1 MLFHIFTQKITMK
14 SISFLSIIS
23 ILLSCSGSSQNIPV
37 ITTKIKLKEASAVE
51 VTKNSDLAWVI
62 EDSGNKNVVYGL
74 NAKGEIAHVILVENA
89 KNVDWEDLTSDENGN
104 LYIGDFGNNDNKRKD
119 LCIYKLDASSLKDNT
134 VNATS
139 KISFYYPNQKEFPP
153 KKSEL
158 FYDSES
164 FFEYKGNFY
173 IFSKNRSKGFDGTV
187 LVYKV
192 PNKAGNHKA
201 EFLGQFISCGSY
213 QKCAITSADISS
225 DGKQIVLLSS
235 NKIWILSDYK
245 GDDFLKGKMEMFELN
260 DVTQKEGICFKDSKT
275 LLIVD
280 EKDKKTG
287 GNLYQIKLSD
297 LKSKP

>member
-1 MLFHIFTQKITMK
+1 MFHIFTLKIKMK
-14 SISFLSIIS
+14 SISLLSLFA
-23 ILLSCSGSSQNIPV
+23 ILLSCSSKSQDIPV
-37 ITTKIKLKEASAVE
+37 STTKIKLKEASAIE
-51 VTKNSDLAWVI
+51 VTSQSDLGWVI

-74 NAKGEIAHVILVENA
+74 NAKGEIAQAILVENA
-89 KNVDWEDLTSDENGN
+89 ANVDWEDLASDESGN

-119 LCIYKLDASSLKDNT
+119 LCIYKIDAASLKNST
-134 VNATS
+134 AEASYKV
-139 KISFYYPNQKEFPP
+139 SFYYPNQKEFPP

-192 PNKAGNHKA
+192 PNKPGNHAA
-201 EFLGQFISCGSY
+201 EFLGQFISCDSY
-213 QKCAITSADISS
+213 QKCAITAADISP
-225 DGKQIVLLSS
+225 DGKKIALLSS
-235 NKIWILSDYK
+235 NKVWILSNYK
-245 GDDFLKGKMEMFELN
+245 GEDFLKGKMEMFELN
-260 DVTQKEGICFKDSKT
+260 DVTQKEGICFKDDKT

-280 EKDKKTG
+280 EKSKKTG
-287 GNLYQIKLSD
+287 GNLYEIKLAD

>member
-1 MLFHIFTQKITMK
+1 MK
-14 SISFLSIIS
+14 SISLLSIVAF
-23 ILLSCSGSSQNIPV
+23 LLSCSGNSQDILT

-51 VTKNSDLAWVI
+51 VIKNSNLAWVI

-74 NAKGEIAHVILVENA
+74 DSKGKIAHEITIENA
-89 KNVDWEDLTSDENGN
+89 KNTDWEDLTSDESGN

-119 LCIYKLDASSLKDNT
+119 LCIYKIDASSLKQNT
-134 VNATS
+134 ANATS
-139 KISFYYPNQKEFPP
+139 KISFYYPTQKEFPP
-153 KKSEL
+153 KKSDL
-158 FYDSES
+158 VYDSES

-201 EFLGQFISCGSY
+201 EFLGQFISCDSY
-213 QKCAITSADISS
+213 QKCAITSADISP
-225 DGKQIVLLSS
+225 DGKKIVLLSA
-235 NKIWILSDYK
+235 NKVWVLSDYK

-260 DVTQKEGICFKDSKT
+260 DVTQKEGICFKDDKT

-287 GNLYQIKLSD
+287 GNLYEIKLSD
-297 LKSKP
+297 LKTKS

>member
-1 MLFHIFTQKITMK
+1 MK
-14 SISFLSIIS
+14 TISLLSIVI
-23 ILLSCSGSSQNIPV
+23 ILLSCTSNSQDIP
-37 ITTKIKLKEASAVE
+37 TLTKKIKLKEASAIE
-51 VTKNSDLAWVI
+51 IAPNSSLSWVI
-62 EDSGNKNVVYGL
+62 EDSGNKNIIYGL
-74 NAKGEIAHVILVENA
+74 NQEGKIAHEITVSNA
-89 KNVDWEDLTSDENGN
+89 KNIDWEDLTSDENGN
-104 LYIGDFGNNDNKRKD
+104 LYIGDFGNNDNTRKD
-119 LCIYKLDASSLKDNT
+119 LCIYKIEASSLKNDT
-134 VNATS
+134 ANATS

-201 EFLGQFISCGSY
+201 TFLGQFISCDSY
-213 QKCAITSADISS
+213 QKCAITSADISP
-225 DGKQIVLLSS
+225 DGKKIVLLSA
-235 NKIWILSDYK
+235 NKVWVLSDYK
-245 GDDFLKGKMEMFELN
+245 SDDFLKGKMEMFELN
-260 DVTQKEGICFKDSKT
+260 DATQKEGICFKDSKT

-287 GNLYQIKLSD
+287 GNLYEIKLSD
-297 LKSKP
+297 LKAKP

>member
-1 MLFHIFTQKITMK
+1 MK
-14 SISFLSIIS
+14 TISLLSIVTFI
-23 ILLSCSGSSQNIPV
+23 LSCSGKSQEIPT
-37 ITTKIKLKEASAVE
+37 ITKKIKLKEASAIE
-51 VTKNSDLAWVI
+51 VAPNSNLSWVI

-74 NAKGEIAHVILVENA
+74 DVEGKIKHEITVSNA
-89 KNVDWEDLTSDENGN
+89 KNIDWEDLTSDENGN

-119 LCIYKLDASSLKDNT
+119 LCIYKIEASSLKDNMT
-134 VNATS
+134 NATS

-164 FFEYKGNFY
+164 FFEYKSNFY

-201 EFLGQFISCGSY
+201 EFLGQFISCDSY
-213 QKCAITSADISS
+213 QKCAITAADISP
-225 DGKQIVLLSS
+225 DGKKIVLLSA
-235 NKIWILSDYK
+235 NKVWILSDYK

-260 DVTQKEGICFKDSKT
+260 DATQKEGICFKDSKT

-287 GNLYQIKLSD
+287 GNLYEIKISD
-297 LKSKP
+297 LKPKP

>member
-1 MLFHIFTQKITMK
+1 MLFLIFTKKHMMK
-14 SISFLSIIS
+14 LISLLSIFS
-23 ILLSCSGSSQNIPV
+23 ILLSCSSKSQDIPV

-51 VTKNSDLAWVI
+51 VVKNSDLAWVI

-74 NAKGEIAHVILVENA
+74 DAKGKIAQVILVENA
-89 KNVDWEDLTSDENGN
+89 KNVDWEDLTSDESGN
-104 LYIGDFGNNDNKRKD
+104 LYIGDFGNNDNIRKD
-119 LCIYKLDASSLKDNT
+119 LCIYKIDASSLKNST
-134 VNATS
+134 ANATS

-192 PNKAGNHKA
+192 PNKPGNHA
-201 EFLGQFISCGSY
+201 AQFLGEFISCDSY
-213 QKCAITSADISS
+213 QKCAITSADISP
-225 DGKQIVLLSS
+225 DGKKIVLLSS
-235 NKIWILSDYK
+235 NKVWVLSDYK
-245 GDDFLKGKMEMFELN
+245 NDDFLKGKMEIFELN
-260 DVTQKEGICFKDSKT
+260 DVTQKEGICFKDDKT

-280 EKDKKTG
+280 EKSKKTG
-287 GNLYQIKLSD
+287 GNLYEIKLSD
-297 LKSKP
+297 LKAKP

>member
-1 MLFHIFTQKITMK
+1 MFHIFTLKIKMK
-14 SISFLSIIS
+14 SISLLSLFA
-23 ILLSCSGSSQNIPV
+23 ILLSCSSKSQDIPV
-37 ITTKIKLKEASAVE
+37 STTKIKLKEASAIE
-51 VTKNSDLAWVI
+51 VTSQSDLGWVI

-74 NAKGEIAHVILVENA
+74 NAKGEIAQAILVENA
-89 KNVDWEDLTSDENGN
+89 ANVDWEDLASDESGN

-119 LCIYKLDASSLKDNT
+119 LCIYKIDAASLKNST
-134 VNATS
+134 AEASYKV
-139 KISFYYPNQKEFPP
+139 SFYYPNQKEFPP

-192 PNKAGNHKA
+192 PNKPGNHAA
-201 EFLGQFISCGSY
+201 EFLGQFISCDSY
-213 QKCAITSADISS
+213 QKCAITAADISP
-225 DGKQIVLLSS
+225 DGKKIALLSS
-235 NKIWILSDYK
+235 NKVWILSNYK

-260 DVTQKEGICFKDSKT
+260 DVTQKEGICFKDDKT

-280 EKDKKTG
+280 EKSKKTG
-287 GNLYQIKLSD
+287 GNLYEIKLAD

>member
-1 MLFHIFTQKITMK
+1 MFHIFTLKIKMK
-14 SISFLSIIS
+14 SISLLSLFA
-23 ILLSCSGSSQNIPV
+23 ILLSCSSKSQDIPV
-37 ITTKIKLKEASAVE
+37 STTKIKLKEASAIE
-51 VTKNSDLAWVI
+51 VTSQSDLGWVI

-74 NAKGEIAHVILVENA
+74 NAKGEIAQAILVENA
-89 KNVDWEDLTSDENGN
+89 ANVDWEDLASDENGN

-119 LCIYKLDASSLKDNT
+119 LCIYKIDAASLKNST
-134 VNATS
+134 AEASYKV
-139 KISFYYPNQKEFPP
+139 SFYYPDQKEFPP

-192 PNKAGNHKA
+192 PNKPGNHAA
-201 EFLGQFISCGSY
+201 EFLGQFISCDSY
-213 QKCAITSADISS
+213 QKCAITAADISP
-225 DGKQIVLLSS
+225 DGKKIALLSS
-235 NKIWILSDYK
+235 NKVWILSNYK

-260 DVTQKEGICFKDSKT
+260 DVTQKEGICFKDDKT

-280 EKDKKTG
+280 EKSKKTG
-287 GNLYQIKLSD
+287 GNLYEIKLAD

>member
-1 MLFHIFTQKITMK
+1 MFHIFTLKIKMK
-14 SISFLSIIS
+14 SISLLSLFA
-23 ILLSCSGSSQNIPV
+23 ILLSCSSKSQDIPV
-37 ITTKIKLKEASAVE
+37 STTKIKLKEASAIE
-51 VTKNSDLAWVI
+51 VTSQSDLGWVI

-74 NAKGEIAHVILVENA
+74 NAKGEIAQAILVENA
-89 KNVDWEDLTSDENGN
+89 ANVDWEDLASDENGN

-119 LCIYKLDASSLKDNT
+119 LCIYKIDAASLKNST
-134 VNATS
+134 AEASYKV
-139 KISFYYPNQKEFPP
+139 SFYYPNQKEFPP

-192 PNKAGNHKA
+192 PNKPGNHAA
-201 EFLGQFISCGSY
+201 EFLGQFISCDSY
-213 QKCAITSADISS
+213 QKCAITAADISP
-225 DGKQIVLLSS
+225 DGKKIALLSS
-235 NKIWILSDYK
+235 NKVWILSNYK

-260 DVTQKEGICFKDSKT
+260 DVTQKEGICFKDDKT

-280 EKDKKTG
+280 EKSKKTG
-287 GNLYQIKLSD
+287 GNLYEIKLAD